1 MPFGQGDIITVCAKH
16 TIPEVADLLCNP
28 LTYIEPIIPPKL
40 SRGMA
45 ISAGMFAAKIKRI
58 AGVNVDLFGPID
70 KLE

>member
-1 MPFGQGDIITVCAKH
+1 
-16 TIPEVADLLCNP
+16 
-28 LTYIEPIIPPKL
+28 
-40 SRGMA
+40 MA